1 MTHRIGFFTARGAA
15 VSGLATLALVLAGLS
30 AVPARADDHDDRGRW
45 HERRWHRDH
54 RPVEYYQQPDV
65 YYAPPPVI
73 YAPPGASL
81 NLNFPLFR

>member
-1 MTHRIGFFTARGAA
+1 MTHRIGRTSARGVA
-15 VSGLATLALVLAGLS
+15 VLGLATLVLAGLS
-30 AVPARADDHDDRGRW
+30 AVPARADDRGPP

-54 RPVEYYQQPDV
+54 RPIEYDRRPDV

-81 NLNFPLFR
+81 NLTFPLFR